1 MNGPMEGIRVV
12 ELGVWVAGPCAGM
25 ILADWGAEVIKVE
38 PPGGDPYREIFSV
51 SAGVDVETNPP
62 FEMDNRGKRS
72 ITVDISKPEGAAIV
86 ADLAAEADVFV
97 TNARVPAL
105 ERAGLDY
112 EDLAARNP
120 RLIYARVTGFG
131 EDGPDRDRAAYDV
144 GAFWARAGVVAS
156 LTPDGSE
163 PPFQRG
169 GMGDH
174 LTGLALA
181 SGIAGALYARE
192 KTGRGQMVSTSLLRS
207 GIYFMGFDINT
218 VLRLG
223 FSWPPQTRRTLG
235 NPLMS
240 SFRTGDNR
248 WFWLI
253 GLEAD
258 RHWPKLCR
266 AVDRTDWLEDP
277 RLANVASRAKHAT
290 ELYDALDEIFA
301 GGSLDEWGA
310 RLDEQDVWWAPV
322 QTTEDVTADPQAH
335 AAGAFTGVPLSDG
348 TSALMVASPVDYSA
362 DSWSVRRP
370 APENGEHTDE
380 VLETAGV
387 DASRRAELR
396 KRGVI
401 G

>member
-207 GIYFMGFDINT
+207 GTAG
-218 VLRLG
+218 LG
-223 FSWPPQTRRTLG
+223 FS
-235 NPLMS
+235 
-240 SFRTGDNR
+240 
-248 WFWLI
+248 
-253 GLEAD
+253 
-258 RHWPKLCR
+258 
-266 AVDRTDWLEDP
+266 
-277 RLANVASRAKHAT
+277 
-290 ELYDALDEIFA
+290 A
-301 GGSLDEWGA
+301 GMGTW
-310 RLDEQDVWWAPV
+310 R
-322 QTTEDVTADPQAH
+322 VTFMCPH
-335 AAGAFTGVPLSDG
+335 V
-348 TSALMVASPVDYSA
+348 
-362 DSWSVRRP
+362 
-370 APENGEHTDE
+370 HT
-380 VLETAGV
+380 
-387 DASRRAELR
+387 
-396 KRGVI
+396 
-401 G
+401 